1 MKTFSRAILFG
12 VLAIST
18 PQMSVGHSDQIFCKN
33 DSDCESW
40 ECLYKYECRVYGT
53 PFFDLNVDGEGICSD
68 VAMFAGASTIQ
79 RIRTW
84 GAISG
89 HDGNVEEKAQAKAK
103 IIDSVWL
110 ETDIRIRTKQCKM
123 LLANISRLESLV
135 KMLEDKKQSS
145 LSVFSRFKGQIHN
158 DDIKCRVTAL
168 EMALKNFDEIIVK
181 ERNKLQRSQKRYKR
195 RYEILRELKIVEGR
209 LFNNER
215 EGTTSG
221 EVDKVVG
228 QNDGGDN

>member
-110 ETDIRIRTKQCKM
+110 ETDIRIMKKQCKIP
-123 LLANISRLESLV
+123 LAYIKPLESYLKKLKV
-135 KMLEDKKQSS
+135 KKQKC
-145 LSVFSRFKGQIHN
+145 LSFIEKYQSQIHN
-158 DDIKCRVTAL
+158 VSKMVKSLKKCDA
-168 EMALKNFDEIIVK
+168 KIV
-181 ERNKLQRSQKRYKR
+181 EVLNKLQLQKKRFKR
-195 RYEILRELKIVEGR
+195 RYEILRELMIVQR
-209 LFNNER
+209 QLFSIRKEK
-215 EGTTSG
+215 TSG
-221 EVDKVVG
+221 KLDKVVG